1 MRERKSTLIE
11 ITLLGLLG
19 GLALLSLVGPQ
30 LFRDRAAPQLLS
42 LSVLL
47 RDTDSSGWTVA
58 RQGMEQAA
66 DEFGA
71 ELRFLTLSTHG
82 DSDEQTELCLR
93 EIDGGARALVVV
105 PADPSALHTALLPCK
120 TPVVTLESGMEGA
133 EGTAAPDN
141 TLLGQQLAQALLE
154 DWDGGTVLL
163 LDIDPSCAGV
173 ADRIQAAQAALEEQG
188 VPTRRASSLDWPP
201 QERWV
206 MAFDP
211 LVTQQTAEQKEAGA
225 LSFALYG
232 VGSSTAITALL
243 ERGTISA
250 LAAWNDYAAG
260 YLAVRQAVQAVRG
273 EGQPLSPLTFSILRG
288 EDIYAP
294 DNQKLLFPVTS

>member
-93 EIDGGARALVVV
+93 EIDGGARA
-105 PADPSALHTALLPCK
+105 
-120 TPVVTLESGMEGA
+120 
-133 EGTAAPDN
+133 
-141 TLLGQQLAQALLE
+141 Q
-154 DWDGGTVLL
+154 
-163 LDIDPSCAGV
+163 
-173 ADRIQAAQAALEEQG
+173 
-188 VPTRRASSLDWPP
+188 
-201 QERWV
+201 
-206 MAFDP
+206 
-211 LVTQQTAEQKEAGA
+211 
-225 LSFALYG
+225 
-232 VGSSTAITALL
+232 
-243 ERGTISA
+243 
-250 LAAWNDYAAG
+250 
-260 YLAVRQAVQAVRG
+260 
-273 EGQPLSPLTFSILRG
+273 
-288 EDIYAP
+288 
-294 DNQKLLFPVTS
+294 